1 MRIGNAWYFAAWADD
16 VAGDSIIS
24 AVGDLMTASVK
35 MTVLAA
41 FVALLAV
48 AGGAPVAAQKKID
61 IKIGSVTIK
70 DTVHQW
76 MLNFEKNVERR
87 IGNRV
92 DVRVFPA
99 GQLGGIPRQIEG
111 VQLGTQEMTLLPPDF
126 FVGIDKRYM
135 VTSAPGLFRDL
146 RHAQNALHD
155 PDFKKMFF
163 SMGDSKSITGIG
175 IYCGDL
181 AHYVSRKPIKRLADF
196 QGKKIR
202 VFASDMERQTI
213 RQLGAAP
220 APIPL
225 LEALQALQ
233 RGTVDGMKSGLAIFV
248 TFKYWSVTK
257 HLTRTL
263 ESTICVET
271 IANPAWMRKLPGD
284 IRRVLMEE
292 GQNTDWETLSFSE
305 AFLAKNEG
313 AWKTNGGVI
322 YDLTPAEKEEMRKR
336 LVAVGESVVKDLPQV
351 KQVFEMLQAAAA
363 KYN

>member
-1 MRIGNAWYFAAWADD
+1 MFTVKGGILASA
-16 VAGDSIIS
+16 SI
-24 AVGDLMTASVK
+24 
-35 MTVLAA
+35 
-41 FVALLAV
+41 ALLTIA
-48 AGGAPVAAQKKID
+48 AASPAAAQKKID

-99 GQLGGIPRQIEG
+99 GQLGGIQRQIEG

-126 FVGIDKRYM
+126 FVGIDKRFM
-135 VTSAPGLFRDL
+135 VISAPGLFRNL
-146 RHAQNALHD
+146 RHCQNALHD
-155 PDFKKMFF
+155 PSFKKMFF
-163 SMGDSKSITGIG
+163 SMGDKKGITGIG

-196 QGKKIR
+196 KNKKIR
-202 VFASDMERQTI
+202 VFASDVERETM
-213 RQLGAAP
+213 RRLGASP

-233 RGTVDGMKSGLAIFV
+233 RGTIDAMKSGLGIFV

-257 HLTRTL
+257 HLTRTN
-263 ESTICVET
+263 ESTIAVQT
-271 IANPAWMRKLPGD
+271 IANPAFMRKLPGD
-284 IRRVLMEE
+284 IRQVLMEE
-292 GQNTDWETLSFSE
+292 GQNTDWETLIFSE
-305 AFLAKNEG
+305 KFLARNEG
-313 AWKTNGGVI
+313 AWKNSGGII
-322 YDLTPAEKEEMRKR
+322 YDLTPAEREEMRRR
-336 LVAVGESVVKDLPQV
+336 LLPVGEAVVKDLPAV
-351 KQVFEMLQAAAA
+351 KKVYDMLKAAAA

>member
-1 MRIGNAWYFAAWADD
+1 MFTPTRMFAA
-16 VAGDSIIS
+16 SL
-24 AVGDLMTASVK
+24 AVSF
-35 MTVLAA
+35 VLAS
-41 FVALLAV
+41 
-48 AGGAPVAAQKKID
+48 GAWAEDKIE

-76 MLNFEKNVERR
+76 MINFEKNVERR

-111 VQLGTQEMTLLPPDF
+111 VQLGTQEMALFPPDF
-126 FVGIDKRYM
+126 FVGIDKRFM
-135 VTSAPGLFRDL
+135 VTSSPGIFRDL
-146 RHAQNALHD
+146 RHAQNSLHD
-155 PDFKKMFF
+155 PEFKKMFF
-163 SMGDSKSITGIG
+163 SMGDKKGITGVG

-181 AHYVSRKPIKRLADF
+181 AHYVSRRPIHKLDDF
-196 QGKKIR
+196 KGKKIR
-202 VFASDMERQTI
+202 VFASAIERETV
-213 RQLGAAP
+213 RRLGAAA

-263 ESTICVET
+263 ESVICVET
-271 IANPAWMRKLPGD
+271 IANPAFLRKLPGD
-284 IRRVLMEE
+284 IRQVIMEE
-292 GQNTDWETLSFSE
+292 GQNTDWETLAFSE
-305 AFLAKNEG
+305 AFLAKNEKIWKDNG
-313 AWKTNGGVI
+313 ADI
-322 YDLTPAEKEEMRKR
+322 YDLSAEDRAEMRKR
-336 LVAVGESVVKDLPQV
+336 LSRVGETVVKDLPEV
-351 KQVFEMLQAAAA
+351 KKVYEMLKAAAA

>member
-1 MRIGNAWYFAAWADD
+1 MVGYTRTIAAA
-16 VAGDSIIS
+16 ASI
-24 AVGDLMTASVK
+24 
-35 MTVLAA
+35 
-41 FVALLAV
+41 ALLAV
-48 AGGAPVAAQKKID
+48 AAATPAAAQKKIE

-99 GQLGGIPRQIEG
+99 GQLGGIQRQIEG
-111 VQLGTQEMTLLPPDF
+111 VQLGTQQMVLLPPDF
-126 FVGIDKRYM
+126 FVGIDKRFM

-163 SMGDSKSITGIG
+163 SMGDAKGITGIG

-196 QGKKIR
+196 KNKKIR
-202 VFASDMERQTI
+202 VFASDMERQTM
-213 RQLGAAP
+213 RRLGAAP

-233 RGTVDGMKSGLAIFV
+233 RGTVDGMKSGLMIF
-248 TFKYWSVTK
+248 TSFKYWSVTK

-271 IANPAWMRKLPGD
+271 VANPAWMKKLPSD
-284 IRRVLMEE
+284 ISRILMEE
-292 GQNTDWETLSFSE
+292 GQNTDWETLEFSE
-305 AFLAKNEG
+305 AMLVKNEG
-313 AWKTNGGVI
+313 VWKNNGGQI
-322 YDLTPAEKEEMRKR
+322 YDLTPAELEELRKR
-336 LVAVGESVVKDLPQV
+336 LVTVGESVVEDLPAV
-351 KQVFEMLQAAAA
+351 KQVFQMLQAAAA

>member
-1 MRIGNAWYFAAWADD
+1 MKSFVKTAVIAGS
-16 VAGDSIIS
+16 VA
-24 AVGDLMTASVK
+24 
-35 MTVLAA
+35 VLACA
-41 FVALLAV
+41 A
-48 AGGAPVAAQKKID
+48 APPASAQKKIE

-111 VQLGTQEMTLLPPDF
+111 IQLGTQQMALFPSDF

-135 VTSAPGLFRDL
+135 VTSAPGLFRDM

-155 PDFKKMFF
+155 PDFKDMFL
-163 SMGDSKSITGIG
+163 SMGESKGIAGLG

-181 AHYVSRKPIKRLADF
+181 AHYVSKQPIKRLSDF
-196 QGKKIR
+196 EGKKIR
-202 VFASDMERQTI
+202 VFASPMERLTM
-213 RQLGAAP
+213 RKLGAAP

-225 LEALQALQ
+225 LQALQALQ
-233 RGTVDGMKSGLAIFV
+233 RGAVDGMKSGLAIFT

-257 HLTRTL
+257 HLTRTN
-263 ESTICVET
+263 ESAICVQAISSPT
-271 IANPAWMRKLPGD
+271 FMQKLPGD
-284 IRRVLMEE
+284 IRRILTEE
-292 GQNTDWETLSFSE
+292 AQNTDWETLTFSE
-305 AFLAKNEG
+305 AFNVRNE
-313 AWKTNGGVI
+313 ALWKENGGMI
-322 YDLTPAEKEEMRKR
+322 YDLSPADRDALRAR
-336 LVAVGESVVKDLPQV
+336 LIAVGDAVVKDLPQV
-351 KQVFEMLQAAAA
+351 KAVYDMLKAAAA

>member
-1 MRIGNAWYFAAWADD
+1 
-16 VAGDSIIS
+16 
-24 AVGDLMTASVK
+24 MTASAK

-41 FVALLAV
+41 SVAILAV
-48 AGGAPVAAQKKID
+48 VGGLPASAQKKIE

-76 MLNFEKNVERR
+76 MINFEKNVERR

-111 VQLGTQEMTLLPPDF
+111 VQLGTQEMTLFPPDF

-135 VTSAPGLFRDL
+135 VTSAPGIFRDI

-163 SMGDSKSITGIG
+163 SMGDRKGITGVG

-181 AHYVSRKPIKRLADF
+181 AHYVSRRPIQRLDDF
-196 QGKKIR
+196 KGKKIR
-202 VFASDMERQTI
+202 VFASAIERETV
-213 RQLGAAP
+213 RRLGAAA

-248 TFKYWSVTK
+248 SFKYWSVTK

-271 IANPAWMRKLPGD
+271 IANPAFLRKLPGD
-284 IRRVLMEE
+284 IRQVIMEE
-292 GQNTDWETLSFSE
+292 GQNTDWETLAFSE
-305 AFLAKNEG
+305 AFLAKNEKI
-313 AWKTNGGVI
+313 WKDNGGNI
-322 YDLTPAEKEEMRKR
+322 YDLTPEDQAEMRRR
-336 LVAVGESVVKDLPQV
+336 LSRVGEAVVKDLPEV
-351 KQVFEMLQAAAA
+351 KKVYDMLKAAAA

>member
-1 MRIGNAWYFAAWADD
+1 MLYSARIGPRGLGRW
-16 VAGDSIIS
+16 
-24 AVGDLMTASVK
+24 MTPPLA
-35 MTVLAA
+35 VLAL
-41 FVALLAV
+41 ALLAGP
-48 AGGAPVAAQKKID
+48 ATAQQKKIE

-111 VQLGTQEMTLLPPDF
+111 VQLGTQQMTLVPPDF
-126 FVGIDKRYM
+126 FVGIDKRFM
-135 VTSAPGLFRDL
+135 VTSLPGVFRDL
-146 RHAQNALHD
+146 RHAQNTLHD

-163 SMGDSKSITGIG
+163 AIGDPKGITGVG

-181 AHYVSRKPIKRLADF
+181 AHYVSRSPIKRLDDF
-196 QGKKIR
+196 KDKKIR
-202 VFASDMERQTI
+202 VFASNVERETM
-213 RQLGAAP
+213 RRLGASP
-220 APIPL
+220 SPIPL

-233 RGTVDGMKSGLAIFV
+233 RGTVDGMKSGIAIFV

-257 HLTRTL
+257 HLTRTN

-271 IANPAWMRKLPGD
+271 VANPTFMKKLPGD

-292 GQNTDWETLSFSE
+292 GQNTDWETLAFSE
-305 AFLAKNEG
+305 AFMKKNETV
-313 AWKTNGGVI
+313 WRENGGNI
-322 YDLTPAEKEEMRKR
+322 YDLTDADRAALRTR
-336 LVAVGESVVKDLPQV
+336 LAPVADAVVKDLPEV
-351 KQVFEMLQAAAA
+351 KKVLDQMKAAAA

>member
-1 MRIGNAWYFAAWADD
+1 
-16 VAGDSIIS
+16 
-24 AVGDLMTASVK
+24 MTVPAK
-35 MTVLAA
+35 LAVLAA
-41 FVALLAV
+41 CVAV
-48 AGGAPVAAQKKID
+48 AAVAAPAAAQKKID

-76 MLNFEKNVERR
+76 MINFEKNVERR

-99 GQLGGIPRQIEG
+99 GQLGGIHRQIEG

-126 FVGIDKRYM
+126 FVGIDKRFM

-155 PDFKKMFF
+155 PAFKKMFF
-163 SMGDSKSITGIG
+163 TMADGKNITGIG

-196 QGKKIR
+196 EGKKIR
-202 VFASDMERQTI
+202 VFASDVERETM
-213 RQLGAAP
+213 RRLGASP

-248 TFKYWSVTK
+248 TFKYWSVTE
-257 HLTRTL
+257 HLTRTN
-263 ESTICVET
+263 ESTICVQT

-284 IRRVLMEE
+284 IRQVLMEE
-292 GQNTDWETLSFSE
+292 GQNTDWETLAFSE
-305 AFLAKNEG
+305 AFLETNEG
-313 AWKTNGGVI
+313 AWKSQGGKI
-322 YDLTPAEKEEMRKR
+322 YDLTPAEREEMRKR
-336 LVAVGESVVKDLPQV
+336 LVTVGESVVEGLPAV
-351 KQVFEMLQAAAA
+351 KRVFEMLKAAAA
-363 KYN
+363 RYD